1 MAWATDPPDPCL
13 STDYQTILPA
23 GDQLIVQGKVVIL
36 SDLPDLVAL
45 IEKLIL
51 RLSIHNTSV
60 FAFVFAHL
68 RLLVGVFL
76 QYLDITLQQ
85 MREAWEDILMEMD
98 SKLMKFAEEKQKV
111 CGGSVSNDFL
121 RLLMVGKP
129 RSAADR
135 SLPQTDWDQWLILQ
149 KENNRLGLNMQTKTA
164 ISGTVEP
171 VLCMTVTL
179 SCLSSDELQNFLL
192 TDLTDKVLQAD
203 TLAFS
208 QVPLPLSF

>member
-1 MAWATDPPDPCL
+1 MKKEQRISPYVWGF
-13 STDYQTILPA
+13 YQTILPA